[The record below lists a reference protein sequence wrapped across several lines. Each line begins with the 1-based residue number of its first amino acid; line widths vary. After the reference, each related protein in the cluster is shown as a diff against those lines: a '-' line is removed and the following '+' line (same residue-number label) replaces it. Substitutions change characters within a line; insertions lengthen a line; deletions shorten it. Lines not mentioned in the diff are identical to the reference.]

1 MAPILKMASQHA
13 KRFMLR
19 TTIQTLPMRFAN
31 LPLPSLKHH
40 RFQRPIST
48 SRHTRREDISVGP
61 PGGWGYTL
69 FDCNYDLEI
78 ASRISYEASVLVN
91 GQLDLLFPED
101 PKVVAE
107 ILNEG
112 LFHQLLER
120 FMDRDWNDEVVHLG
134 ALAMRSG
141 AQIGEE
147 DMRVLSKFVGCV
159 KMYDQAREQMRAAL
173 KGYNTAGGYPWAFS
187 CLGLL
192 EEQVQ
197 RDMKGGEC
205 GSWDCGVLCVTDG
218 CLH

>member
-1 MAPILKMASQHA
+1 MAPVFKMASRYA
-13 KRFMLR
+13 KGFVLR
-19 TTIQTLPMRFAN
+19 NTIQTLPMSFAR
-31 LPLPSLKHH
+31 LPLPVLKHH

-48 SRHTRREDISVGP
+48 SRHARREDISVAP

-69 FDCNYDLEI
+69 FDCDYDLEI
-78 ASRISYEASVLVN
+78 AGRISCEASVLAN

-107 ILNEG
+107 ILNAG

-120 FMDRDWNDEVVHLG
+120 FLDRDWDDEVVYLG

-141 AQIGEE
+141 AAIGEE
-147 DMRVLSKFVGCV
+147 DMRVLREYVGCV
-159 KMYDQAREQMRAAL
+159 KMYDEARKQMRAAL
-173 KGYNTAGGYPWAFS
+173 KGYNTAGGYPWGFS

-197 RDMKGGEC
+197 GDVKGGEC
-205 GSWDCGVLCVTDG
+205 GSWDCGVVCITDG
-218 CLH
+218 CVH

>member
-19 TTIQTLPMRFAN
+19 NTIQTLPMRFAN
-31 LPLPSLKHH
+31 LPLLALKHH

-48 SRHTRREDISVGP
+48 SHHTRREDISVAP
-61 PGGWGYTL
+61 PGVWGYTL
-69 FDCNYDLEI
+69 FDCDYDLEI
-78 ASRISYEASVLVN
+78 AGRISYEASVLVN
-91 GQLDLLFPED
+91 GQLELLFPED

-120 FMDRDWNDEVVHLG
+120 FLDREWNDEVVYLG

-147 DMRVLSKFVGCV
+147 DMRVLRETVGCV
-159 KMYDQAREQMRAAL
+159 KMYDEAREQMRAAL
-173 KGYNTAGGYPWAFS
+173 KGYNTAGGYPWGFS

-192 EEQVQ
+192 EPQVQ
-197 RDMKGGEC
+197 NEEQ
-205 GSWDCGVLCVTDG
+205 SEFVL
-218 CLH
+218 